1 MTVKVTSIDATTGSC
16 SVLGAGGVPA
26 CTVDSTGMSAVIKPD
41 NVASVQVTQPVALSS
56 NLVMTDSAASGI
68 GPVITVGG
76 PDVNTVT
83 ADALKDAAVDFNTQP
98 VVVKE
103 IGNKIVVA
111 GKSAD
116 DTMAAAAQ
124 FIQAV
129 RRQ

>member
-1 MTVKVTSIDATTGSC
+1 M
-16 SVLGAGGVPA
+16 
-26 CTVDSTGMSAVIKPD
+26 
-41 NVASVQVTQPVALSS
+41 
-56 NLVMTDSAASGI
+56 
-68 GPVITVGG
+68 
-76 PDVNTVT
+76 NTVT